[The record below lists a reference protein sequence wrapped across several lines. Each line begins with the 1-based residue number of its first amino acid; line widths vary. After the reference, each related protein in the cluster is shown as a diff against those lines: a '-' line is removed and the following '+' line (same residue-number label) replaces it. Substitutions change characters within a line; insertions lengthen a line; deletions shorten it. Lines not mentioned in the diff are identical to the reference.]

1 MSVVRRPSIFKLVV
15 ALTALSVLGGPMQ
28 AQARS
33 PRPKVLVLR
42 PRFVQVPG
50 DGLFMNDE
58 RYLFS
63 VTGDAFSA
71 NANAGLLID
80 DATGRRQMLQFTAGC
95 RPGQLGAGR
104 IVLLCRDSAPA
115 QPTQELYDIASG
127 QTTTFVPNPA
137 LTQPPLGV
145 PCSDPT
151 DCGVSIA
158 GIGSDWVSLDT
169 GQVDEHAWNMHAFQN
184 LTSGQVSAA
193 PASATTSVDLNRPSL
208 SWRACPPLKVPVL
221 NGGYDNHAVGLLTPL
236 GHGLVIASGFDQY
249 LERCGTHLHER
260 LGGGD
265 VLRTSYLD
273 VGGCAGITC
282 PPQHNAHAIVWP
294 GVGQI
299 NGLLIPS
306 RQRFTIPVPAR
317 LDPRASAKSSRSVS
331 PSITSTSSV
340 QQAACSALPHRTH
353 PTSTSAMSATGS
365 QAQLVAIHRRGF
377 RVPPSAMGAK
387 EVAVA

>member
-1 MSVVRRPSIFKLVV
+1 VL
-15 ALTALSVLGGPMQ
+15 ALAAVSVLGGPMQ

-33 PRPKVLVLR
+33 HRPKVLVLR

-50 DGLFMNDE
+50 GGLFMNDE
-58 RYLFS
+58 RYLLS

-71 NANAGLLID
+71 NANAGLLND
-80 DATGRRQMLQFTAGC
+80 DATGRRQMLHFTAGC
-95 RPGQLGAGR
+95 RPSQLGAGR
-104 IVLLCRDSAPA
+104 IVLLCRHSAPA

-127 QTTTFVPNPA
+127 QTTTFVPGPA

-151 DCGVSIA
+151 DCGVAIA

-169 GQVDEHAWNMHAFQN
+169 GQFDEHAWDMHAFQN
-184 LTSGQVSAA
+184 LTTGQVSGA
-193 PASATTSVDLNRPSL
+193 PAGATTSVDLNRASL
-208 SWRACPPLKVPVL
+208 SWRACPPLKLPVL
-221 NGGYDNHAVGLLTPL
+221 TGGYGNHAVGLLTPL
-236 GHGLVIASGFDQY
+236 GHGLVIASGFAQY
-249 LERCGTHLHER
+249 LERCGTDLHER

-265 VLRTSYLD
+265 VLRGSYLD

-306 RQRFTIPVPAR
+306 LQRFTIPVPVR
-317 LDPRASAKSSRSVS
+317 LDPPGSGQVFEVGLTQHHLYLVSTTSRVFSA
-331 PSITSTSSV
+331 P
-340 QQAACSALPHRTH
+340 A
-353 PTSTSAMSATGS
+353 PTAPRE
-365 QAQLVAIHRRGF
+365 H
-377 RVPPSAMGAK
+377 
-387 EVAVA
+387 